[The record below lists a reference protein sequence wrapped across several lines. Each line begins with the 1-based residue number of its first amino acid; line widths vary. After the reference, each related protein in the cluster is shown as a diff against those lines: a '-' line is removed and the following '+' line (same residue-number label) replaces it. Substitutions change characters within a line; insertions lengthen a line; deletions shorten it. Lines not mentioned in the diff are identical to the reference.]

1 MEHHDIQYSSTLPPT
16 HLLGN
21 TGTYYAVMCYTV
33 LESALRIVQV
43 RVQFSLTT
51 YYGLRTTDYT
61 LHTTN
66 YTPRTTHFTVQHST
80 KYCTASH
87 QVQNSITPSTAQH
100 HTKYSTAQCN
110 QSTHHNCV
118 TLPLRSRLVGFLIL
132 SCKPPPLL
140 HCTRTVQYPDI
151 IHVIYEYCPV
161 PTVLYTA
168 VLLHC
173 TILYPQTLQG
183 VQ

>member
-1 MEHHDIQYSSTLPPT
+1 MEHHDIQYSSTLSPT

-43 RVQFSLTT
+43 RVQFSLTI

-100 HTKYSTAQCN
+100 SATKARTTTASLFRSAPASSGSLSYRASRRLYCTVLVLYSI
-110 QSTHHNCV
+110 
-118 TLPLRSRLVGFLIL
+118 RIL
-132 SCKPPPLL
+132 SM
-140 HCTRTVQYPDI
+140 
-151 IHVIYEYCPV
+151 
-161 PTVLYTA
+161 
-168 VLLHC
+168 
-173 TILYPQTLQG
+173 
-183 VQ
+183 